1 MNIQEHFFLLAGR
14 IDNILNAA
22 YTMDPGISSIKFQ
35 KAILLNPRH
44 FWKSQELSYPR
55 YLLLTFDGKF
65 ENWLLFKNMFYNM
78 IDSRT
83 DLSDIDK
90 MHYLKSALV
99 GEAANKIKIFEVDG
113 INYSKT

>member
-1 MNIQEHFFLLAGR
+1 EFMNIQEHFFLLAGR

-22 YTMDPGISSIKFQ
+22 YTMDPGISS
-35 KAILLNPRH
+35 
-44 FWKSQELSYPR
+44 
-55 YLLLTFDGKF
+55 LLTFDGKF

>member
-1 MNIQEHFFLLAGR
+1 EFMNIQEHFFLLAGR

-22 YTMDPGISSIKFQ
+22 YTMDPGISS
-35 KAILLNPRH
+35 
-44 FWKSQELSYPR
+44 
-55 YLLLTFDGKF
+55 LLTFDGKF

-90 MHYLKSALV
+90 IHYLKSALV